1 MTWTTAILQAVQM
14 SSVTMFSRDAKGNKV
29 KSELRGF
36 VVPLRRDLHPNGVWF
51 KRTPENLQI
60 DKILKQRC
68 QIYYESHYGTRYD
81 FIKEF
86 GKSYL

>member
-1 MTWTTAILQAVQM
+1 MAKRLW
-14 SSVTMFSRDAKGNKV
+14 SVLTDDMDHCYFTGSPDVERH
-29 KSELRGF
+29 
-36 VVPLRRDLHPNGVWF
+36 HPNGVWF